1 MSDPDRSERS
11 VPRESRRRAPPPAL
25 ASEDRH
31 LALSAKASP
40 RALAA
45 STDAAAS
52 SVPREVSA
60 PVVMDEPGL
69 AFFEDSPDAILR
81 FDRAGVVVYAN
92 PALQRATALPRSAFL
107 GRRLDQVSGFESYA
121 PLWAAALEE
130 LFASEESR
138 WFKFSV
144 AHPMG
149 AKQFDVRLNVERDLA
164 LRVVT
169 HAHAVWRDVTVPR
182 HLMRVSRKTGDFVDT
197 MLSSV
202 RLGVCMLDRD
212 LRVRAWNRYLE
223 ETLRIPAER
232 VFGRRPDEI
241 PELVAVPDGVANF
254 ERMKAGKLVGTQVME
269 YPFALDQADP
279 TRTVWLR
286 VKGTPVT
293 DARGAFDGVFV
304 EVERIDRERFAEASL
319 AALRHALDSAGEMV
333 LEIDRKGAI
342 VDANDTA
349 RAWLGYP
356 REQLRGMR
364 LENVDANLNTDR
376 FGDILTQLTQ
386 SGSHQGESVYCTQ
399 QGGHFPVDV
408 VFQRVEHG
416 SREFI
421 FLLVRDITDRK
432 RIEAQLAEVAQR
444 FRLIFE
450 ESPVAKLV
458 LDANFRVV
466 QANAAAARLLGR
478 DAAQLP
484 GMDPHDLLTPGGEP
498 VLARLR
504 QEVARGAHTAVQP
517 EHLLIRGDGASLWC
531 RLALSA
537 WRYSTRQTADKPSEH
552 QYLMVLEDLTER
564 RHADEQ
570 LQSVLRDQQTLLE
583 TMTVGVV
590 QAVQGRV
597 TLANREFARMF
608 GFAEAD
614 VIGMSLWD
622 LAQDRD
628 QRMPNQVTG
637 LPAVRPNQ
645 TTSAEVVL
653 FRADGEPIWC
663 LVQGRPI
670 ASAMASDMASAMTSS
685 TTEPTHT
692 GGVGHAQ
699 THAQIYP
706 QTHAQSVM
714 QAIYTFQDVSEMKR
728 QREALSRSL
737 LELNVVLDTTA
748 VAVLHLSGHDIVDG
762 QVIRCNAQAYLMFGG
777 TGQDIVGRRFASL
790 LPLESDAQ
798 RYREAMRGPLQA
810 GELYSFETQ
819 LRGRAGAPF
828 WALVSLRAVDPRA
841 AAGVGARANAAAN
854 AAGSAAG
861 LGLIASILDISDRR
875 AQEEQLQALLAE
887 SQLLFETALVGLL
900 FVRDQNLVR
909 ANAAM
914 EELLAC
920 EPGGLTDQGQL
931 FTHPTDQ
938 LLMANLSERFVQI
951 NAHGMVEFE
960 MPLYRRR
967 GDPIWVAV
975 QGRAVNAQ
983 RPELGYVF
991 AFVDIDE
998 RKRTERELR
1007 ATLGELQLIFD
1018 NTLVGMMY
1026 VANGL
1031 IVKANAATQR
1041 MLGYDQRDFSELS
1054 IDLVFAESGDWRT
1067 LSDAVALACES
1078 GDDIERSRGISF
1090 ERLARRADGTAF
1102 WCAGN
1107 VRPLDPA
1114 QPAQGLI
1121 IALMDVD
1128 ARHRSEDEL
1137 RRVRNYLD
1145 LVVEHL
1151 PVLVSVREATSGR
1164 FVSLNRAGES
1174 ITGLAREQVIGR
1186 TWHEVYGRQFAD
1198 LYVELD
1204 RKALAAGAQVERP
1217 RDVMLRADGRR
1228 LTVNHRIVPLFEPQ
1242 FEGDASAQ
1250 GGSAARY
1257 VMSIIDDLTEEV
1269 RAETLLAE
1277 TETRFRQ
1284 FAENIDQ
1291 LVFIATADLSAVLY
1305 VNPRYSALV
1314 GGDVQA
1320 LFENPREVLKH
1331 VHLQDAPRLLRLI
1344 PRLVGRM
1351 RRLRKCELTV
1361 RVDHPQRGVR
1371 TLHVRL
1377 SPVRMAGDGTVRV
1390 FGIADDV
1397 TERVA
1402 AEQQRI
1408 EDAVRQRDIL
1418 VREVH
1423 HRIKN
1428 NLQGVAGLLQHM
1440 ASSKPELAVY
1450 LDEIASQIQ
1459 AIAQVHGLQIR
1470 ATGTLPILGVV
1481 QGIFGSLS
1489 TMFGVDIQF
1498 ESPPPALW
1506 RWGLPE
1512 QEAVPLALIIN
1523 ELGTN
1528 AIKYRSSREA
1538 PISVQLAPRPQGIAL
1553 TIENPGQLKEGFD
1566 LAHISASV
1574 SGLGLI
1580 KALLPRRGARL
1591 NIEQHGARVLTHLE
1605 LAPPAIG
1612 EDVEE
1617 PAPGHAA

>member
-1 MSDPDRSERS
+1 MSDSDRNTERNAS
-11 VPRESRRRAPPPAL
+11 PSRPSRRRAPPPAV
-25 ASEDRH
+25 ASTDRH
-31 LALSAKASP
+31 LALMGASLHSP
-40 RALAA
+40 EATPALEDVALDEVALHAQARAQVQAQ
-45 STDAAAS
+45 S
-52 SVPREVSA
+52 
-60 PVVMDEPGL
+60 PGL

-81 FDRAGVVVYAN
+81 FDRHGVVVYAN
-92 PALQRATALPRSAFL
+92 PAVQRATALPRASFV
-107 GRRLDQVSGFESYA
+107 GRSLSQVPGFEAYA
-121 PLWAAALEE
+121 PLWASALDQ

-149 AKQFDVRLNVERDLA
+149 PKQFDVRLNVERDPL
-164 LRVVT
+164 LRAVT
-169 HAHAVWRDVTVPR
+169 HAHAVWRDITVPR
-182 HLMRVSRKTGDFVDT
+182 QLMRASRKTGDFVDT

-202 RLGVCMLDRD
+202 RLGVCMLDRE
-212 LRVRAWNRYLE
+212 LRIRAWNRYLE
-223 ETLRIPAER
+223 ETLGLGAER
-232 VFGRRPDEI
+232 VFGRRPDEV
-241 PELVAVPDGVANF
+241 PELVAVPDGVRNF
-254 ERMKAGKLVGTQVME
+254 ELMKSGRLNGTQVME
-269 YPFALDQADP
+269 YPFQRKASDP
-279 TRTVWLR
+279 QTVVWLR
-286 VKGTPVT
+286 VKSTPVL
-293 DARGAFDGVFV
+293 DARGAFDGVFI

-333 LEIDRKGAI
+333 LEIDRHGAI
-342 VDANDTA
+342 LDANDTA

-364 LENVDANLNTDR
+364 LEQVDVHLNAER
-376 FGDILTQLTQ
+376 FALILAQLTQ
-386 SGSHQGESVYCTQ
+386 RGAHQSESVYRSRDGKQ
-399 QGGHFPVDV
+399 FPVDV
-408 VFQRVEHG
+408 VLQRVEHG

-421 FLLVRDITDRK
+421 FLLVRDIT
-432 RIEAQLAEVAQR
+432 
-444 FRLIFE
+444 
-450 ESPVAKLV
+450 
-458 LDANFRVV
+458 
-466 QANAAAARLLGR
+466 
-478 DAAQLP
+478 
-484 GMDPHDLLTPGGEP
+484 
-498 VLARLR
+498 
-504 QEVARGAHTAVQP
+504 
-517 EHLLIRGDGASLWC
+517 
-531 RLALSA
+531 
-537 WRYSTRQTADKPSEH
+537 
-552 QYLMVLEDLTER
+552 ER
-564 RHADEQ
+564 RHADAQ
-570 LQSVLRDQQTLLE
+570 LQTVLRDQQTLLE

-590 QAVQGRV
+590 QAVQGRI

-608 GFAEAD
+608 GFGERD

-622 LAQDRD
+622 LAHDRR
-628 QRMPNQVTG
+628 QRLPHEVTG
-637 LPAVRPNQ
+637 LPPVRPHQ

-653 FRADGEPIWC
+653 FRLDGEPVWC
-663 LVQGRPI
+663 LVQARPI
-670 ASAMASDMASAMTSS
+670 AASAQDAVTSES
-685 TTEPTHT
+685 DTP
-692 GGVGHAQ
+692 A
-699 THAQIYP
+699 
-706 QTHAQSVM
+706 

-748 VAVLHLSGHDIVDG
+748 VAVLHLSGGDLAEGEVM
-762 QVIRCNAQAYLMFGG
+762 RCNAQAYQMFGG
-777 TGQDIVGRRFASL
+777 AGIDIVGRRFATL
-790 LPLESDAQ
+790 MPLESELQ
-798 RYREAMRGPLQA
+798 RHREAMRAPLAA
-810 GELYSFETQ
+810 GQSYTFETQ
-819 LRGRAGAPF
+819 LLGRAGAPF
-828 WALVSLRAVDPRA
+828 WALVSLRAVDPRL
-841 AAGVGARANAAAN
+841 AGVVGVAGPEGGAGAQ
-854 AAGSAAG
+854 AGF
-861 LGLIASILDISDRR
+861 GLIASVLDISERR

-900 FVRDQNLVR
+900 FVRDERLVR

-920 EPGGLTDQGQL
+920 EPGALTDQGQL

-938 LLMANLSERFVQI
+938 LLMATLAERFVQI

-975 QGRAVNAQ
+975 QGRAVNAE

-1007 ATLGELQLIFD
+1007 DTLGELQLIFD

-1041 MLGYDQRDFSELS
+1041 MLGYDQRDFAELS
-1054 IDLVFAESGDWRT
+1054 IDLVFADSGEWRA
-1067 LSDAVALACES
+1067 LSEAVTQMCES
-1078 GDDIERSRGISF
+1078 ADETERSRGISF
-1090 ERLARRADGTAF
+1090 ERLARRADGTTF

-1107 VRPLDPA
+1107 VRPLDAA
-1114 QPAQGLI
+1114 QPNQGLI
-1121 IALMDVD
+1121 MALMDVD

-1151 PVLVSVREATSGR
+1151 PVLVSVREAISGR

-1204 RKALAAGAQVERP
+1204 RKALAAGTQIERP

-1228 LTVNHRIVPLFEPQ
+1228 LTVNHRVVPMFEPNY
-1242 FEGDASAQ
+1242 DAAD
-1250 GGSAARY
+1250 GTMEARY

-1269 RAETLLAE
+1269 RAEALLAE

-1291 LVFIATADLSAVLY
+1291 VVFIATADLSAVLY
-1305 VNPRYSALV
+1305 VNPRYPALV
-1314 GGDVQA
+1314 GGA
-1320 LFENPREVLKH
+1320 TEPLFENPRAALE
-1331 VHLQDAPRLLRLI
+1331 HLHPEDRARVARML
-1344 PRLVGRM
+1344 PRLVGSM
-1351 RRLRKCELTV
+1351 RRLRKRELNV
-1361 RVDHPQRGVR
+1361 RIEHPQRGLR

-1377 SPVRMAGDGTVRV
+1377 NPVRMAADGAVRV

-1440 ASSKPELAVY
+1440 ASSKPELAVH
-1450 LDEIASQIQ
+1450 LEEIASQIQ

-1481 QGIFGSLS
+1481 QGIFGNLS
-1489 TMFGVDIQF
+1489 TMFGVSIQF
-1498 ESPPPALW
+1498 ETPPPALW

-1512 QEAVPLALIIN
+1512 QEAVPLALTMN

-1528 AIKYRSSREA
+1528 AIKYRSSRDA
-1538 PISVQLAPRPQGIAL
+1538 PITVRLGATPQGIEL
-1553 TIENPGQLKEGFD
+1553 VIENPGQLKAGFD
-1566 LAHISASV
+1566 LSQIAAGV
-1574 SGLGLI
+1574 SGLSLI

-1591 NIEQHGARVLTHLE
+1591 SIEQHGTQVRTRLE
-1605 LAPPAIG
+1605 LFPPAIG
-1612 EDVEE
+1612 EETEE
-1617 PAPGHAA
+1617 AGPAA